1 MLSIIIP
8 TFNEEKYLPGLLK
21 SLQEQTF
28 KDYEIIVADYD
39 SADATRT
46 IALMAGARVVGGG
59 RPARGRNLGAKVA
72 RGEWL
77 LFLDA
82 DVILPSDFLEKAMAE
97 LQEKGF
103 FVASCL
109 IDPLSDRKIDRVL
122 HDAVNLGFR
131 ASRKIYPHAPG
142 FCIFI
147 RRWCH
152 ELNDGF
158 NEKLMLAED
167 CDYVLRASKL
177 CRFGLLKSVRILV
190 SVRRLDRDGRF
201 NITVKYL
208 ASDAHRIFLGPIES
222 NIFNYQ
228 FGYSQ
233 DTQKNTGKSVL
244 SRR

>member
-21 SLQEQTF
+21 CLQEQTF
-28 KDYEIIVADYD
+28 KDYEIIVADND
-39 SADATRT
+39 SSDATRT
-46 IALMAGARVVGGG
+46 IALIAGARVVGGG
-59 RPARGRNLGAKVA
+59 RPAHGRNLGAEAAK
-72 RGEWL
+72 GEWL

-82 DVILPSDFLEKAMAE
+82 DVILPSDFLEKAMVE
-97 LQEKGF
+97 LLEKGF

-122 HDAVNLGFR
+122 HDAVNLSFR
-131 ASRKIYPHAPG
+131 ATRKIYPHAPG

-152 ELNDGF
+152 ELVGGF

-167 CDYVLRASKL
+167 CDYVLQASKL
-177 CRFGLLKSVRILV
+177 CRFGLLKSVRIMV

-201 NITVKYL
+201 NVSMKYL

-228 FGYSQ
+228 YGYDQEKQPSK
-233 DTQKNTGKSVL
+233 TMSV
-244 SRR
+244 

>member
-1 MLSIIIP
+1 MLSIVVP

-28 KDYEIIVADYD
+28 KDYEIIVADND
-39 SADATRT
+39 SSDATRT
-46 IALMAGARVVGGG
+46 IAVMSGARVVGGG
-59 RPARGRNLGAKVA
+59 LPARGRNLGAEVA

-82 DVILPSDFLEKAMAE
+82 DVILPSDFLEKAMLE
-97 LQEKGF
+97 MQQKGF

-122 HDAVNLGFR
+122 HDAVNLSFR
-131 ASRKIYPHAPG
+131 ASRKIFPHAPG

-147 RRWCH
+147 RRWCD
-152 ELNDGF
+152 ELVGGF

-167 CDYVLRASKL
+167 SDYVLQASKL

-201 NITVKYL
+201 NVSMKYL

-228 FGYSQ
+228 YGYPEKQTS
-233 DTQKNTGKSVL
+233 GAG
-244 SRR
+244 SR

>member
-1 MLSIIIP
+1 MACSKL
-8 TFNEEKYLPGLLK
+8 YL
-21 SLQEQTF
+21 
-28 KDYEIIVADYD
+28 A
-39 SADATRT
+39 
-46 IALMAGARVVGGG
+46 
-59 RPARGRNLGAKVA
+59 LGAKAENFTVFDKDGVLHKG
-72 RGEWL
+72 RRDLEEDRS
-77 LFLDA
+77 LFAIDK
-82 DVILPSDFLEKAMAE
+82 SDMTLEKAMVE

-122 HDAVNLGFR
+122 HDAVNLSFR
-131 ASRKIYPHAPG
+131 ATRKIYPHAPG

-152 ELNDGF
+152 ELVGGF

-167 CDYVLRASKL
+167 SDYVLQASKL

-190 SVRRLDRDGRF
+190 SVRRLDKDGRF
-201 NITVKYL
+201 NISMKYL

-228 FGYSQ
+228 YGYDQVKQPSK
-233 DTQKNTGKSVL
+233 TASI
-244 SRR
+244 